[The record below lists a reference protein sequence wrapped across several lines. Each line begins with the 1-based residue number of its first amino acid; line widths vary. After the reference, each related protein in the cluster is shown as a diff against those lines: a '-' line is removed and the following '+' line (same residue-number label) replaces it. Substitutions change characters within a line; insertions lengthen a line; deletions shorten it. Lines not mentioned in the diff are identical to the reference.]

1 LSCDCGAFAQYADEP
16 SCLAGL
22 GGELDALRA
31 NAATLGLTYQPGCVN
46 TQAALVTRLGCA
58 STPSDLL
65 EFCEAQNCAIYAGQK
80 QLGEACNGMGFGAD
94 ECAPGLKCG
103 PFSMCIEP
111 TCLAWR
117 APGAEGELCNDGTYG
132 RACADGLVCDRGVTD
147 CCRPPY
153 EEGEACGG
161 AYVCAEGLS
170 CFDPTQE
177 DPSDATCVRPV
188 AEGEPCFNGRGCAE
202 GLTCRTVADQFLGV
216 CASPLSEGDACLAAL
231 DCASEN
237 CLGGVC
243 VARPVEG
250 EPCSW
255 SCADDTVC
263 NFSAQPPVCAKEG
276 VEGGPCRGPERTCEA
291 GLRCNNQ
298 LLCVQAVP
306 DGEPCDNAL
315 QQCGDDSECVDGACR
330 ANPGVVCGF

>member
-1 LSCDCGAFAQYADEP
+1 MREH
-16 SCLAGL
+16 AGRSGHRPRL
-22 GGELDALRA
+22 RLDDR
-31 NAATLGLTYQPGCVN
+31 
-46 TQAALVTRLGCA
+46 
-58 STPSDLL
+58 L
-65 EFCEAQNCAIYAGQK
+65 EFCEVQNCAIYAGTK
-80 QLGEACNGMGFGAD
+80 RLGEACNGLGFGAD

-117 APGAEGELCNDGTYG
+117 APGAEGELCHDGTHA
-132 RACADGLVCDRGVTD
+132 RACAEGLVCDRGVTD

-177 DPSDATCVRPV
+177 DSSDATCVRPV

-216 CASPLSEGDACLAAL
+216 CAPPLAEGSACLAPL

-237 CLGGVC
+237 CLGGLC
-243 VARPVEG
+243 VARPGEG

-255 SCADDTVC
+255 SCTEGVVC
-263 NFSAQPPVCAKEG
+263 NFSAQPPVCAKEC
-276 VEGGPCRGPERTCEA
+276 VEGGPCRGPERVCDA
-291 GLRCNNQ
+291 DLRCTNQ
-298 LLCVQAVP
+298 LICSRPVP
-306 DGEPCDNAL
+306 DGEACGNADQVCAEGSVCSNGL
-315 QQCGDDSECVDGACR
+315 CG
-330 ANPGVVCGF
+330 PGTPLVCGF